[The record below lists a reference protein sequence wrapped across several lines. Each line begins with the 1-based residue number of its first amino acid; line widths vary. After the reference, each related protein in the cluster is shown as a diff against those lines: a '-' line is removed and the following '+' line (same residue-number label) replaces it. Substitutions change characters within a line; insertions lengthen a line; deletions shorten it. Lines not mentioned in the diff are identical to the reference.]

1 VNPRAKGLRSAM
13 RRLSTSS
20 AREAENH
27 SRAPSPGWH
36 AHFEVPFAHDRA
48 VSGFSGLNRP
58 APCLEPRHRFRR
70 AFRTPLD
77 LPVSSEYT
85 APTTLSVPR
94 CTRRPGPASGPDDQR
109 RSVKVGG
116 RIFDAGELRLAGG
129 GLRALAAPS
138 RRSVARPCAIPNRSG
153 HDRPGAAAR
162 FTQEGASAHRQAT
175 VLDDAPPLRPKLSS
189 T

>member
-1 VNPRAKGLRSAM
+1 M

-48 VSGFSGLNRP
+48 VSGFSGIEPTGGVSRAAPSLSPGFPDATRLAGVERIHGSDDPQRP
-58 APCLEPRHRFRR
+58 AMHQG
-70 AFRTPLD
+70 
-77 LPVSSEYT
+77 
-85 APTTLSVPR
+85 
-94 CTRRPGPASGPDDQR
+94 RPGPASGPDDQQ

-116 RIFDAGELRLAGG
+116 RIFGTGELRLAGG

-138 RRSVARPCAIPNRSG
+138 RRSVARRCAIANRSG